1 MNGPAFLVS
10 LVLAYGG
17 MLGFCLGMEKH
28 WKHLGSPRLPDIVR
42 RLCRPLGI
50 GLLGLSLYAASF
62 VWPGGMAL
70 VGWFGLISV
79 GGLALLML
87 LPYAPRLALWLPIG
101 GGLLCGALALY

>member
-1 MNGPAFLVS
+1 MSGPALLTS
-10 LVLAYGG
+10 LLLAYGG
-17 MLGFCLGMEKH
+17 MLGLCLGMERH
-28 WKHLGSPRLPDIVR
+28 WKQLGSSRQPGVR

-101 GGLLCGALALY
+101 GSLLCGALALY